1 MKYEEELLRG
11 YSNMNKKYGNHPQ
24 LISLFFLFFF
34 FLAREKPSCC
44 GELLIDEGT
53 KLS

>member
-24 LISLFFLFFF
+24 LISLFFFCSFFF
-34 FLAREKPSCC
+34 WRVRNHHAVVNC
-44 GELLIDEGT
+44 
-53 KLS
+53 